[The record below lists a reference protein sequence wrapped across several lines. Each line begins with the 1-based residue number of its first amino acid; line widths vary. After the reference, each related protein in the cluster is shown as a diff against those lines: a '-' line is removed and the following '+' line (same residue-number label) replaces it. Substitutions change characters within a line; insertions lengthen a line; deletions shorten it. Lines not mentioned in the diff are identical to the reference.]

1 MFSQTLMQAPRRIP
15 VISPK
20 SSWDGESLTVNPAW
34 HQQMGCANE
43 SPGIAYGRFSTI
55 SPPPSRAAEYDV
67 FSLHCK
73 GQRRGYQ
80 GIILPHI
87 AVLVRWGT
95 AKSVLHCPTN
105 SDSPP

>member
-20 SSWDGESLTVNPAW
+20 SSWDGESLTVNPSW
-34 HQQMGCANE
+34 HQQMACANE
-43 SPGIAYGRFSTI
+43 SAGIAYGRLSTI
-55 SPPPSRAAEYDV
+55 YPTPSRAAEYDV

-80 GIILPHI
+80 GMILLYSALI
-87 AVLVRWGT
+87 W
-95 AKSVLHCPTN
+95 
-105 SDSPP
+105 